1 MNNETKFEKLVKEIV
16 KYIVII
22 IIIFALAEVLATL
35 KYKNLKGKIA
45 VESLKGS
52 SK

>member
-1 MNNETKFEKLVKEIV
+1 MNNETKFEKVVKEIV

-35 KYKNLKGKIA
+35 KYKNLIFKYEKFT
-45 VESLKGS
+45 LCNR
-52 SK
+52 